1 MLLLAQSDNSIS
13 EIEYNDKEETLSSRL
28 QYVKSV
34 QDIWWTEWMRQVFDS
49 LVPCRKWRKEVRN
62 VMIGDIIMLRFS
74 NQLKN
79 QYKMGRIID
88 IHPDERGLVRSVTVK
103 YRKKSSRE
111 KTEIISSKNITI
123 ERIGIQRI
131 VIILPLEEQDN
142 ILPLEEQDNANTT

>member
-1 MLLLAQSDNSIS
+1 
-13 EIEYNDKEETLSSRL
+13 
-28 QYVKSV
+28 
-34 QDIWWTEWMRQVFDS
+34 
-49 LVPCRKWRKEVRN
+49 
-62 VMIGDIIMLRFS
+62 
-74 NQLKN
+74 
-79 QYKMGRIID
+79 MGRIID